1 MKKSFRRALACLLAV
16 LMVAFSMPF
25 TALAEGTGKGWWGD
39 NNYDATT
46 NEKIPHGEQSYEGW
60 NSESYD
66 LGLSWADAISIN
78 DDLEMG
84 TEARAMMD
92 EYKPVLTVTVSDQ
105 GDADNRIYR
114 EYYGYSQSYDYDT
127 VKAAGHIMNPAD
139 LKAGDRIAVT
149 FEIGGFDMLY
159 SGQLKGMIDTDYLAF
174 AYYKLN
180 PQKKDQWAKCSPTQT
195 TQAFITRGYSY
206 YGDATTDAGAQVT
219 DNERGQF
226 YTPFTS
232 NTAVPSSAYV
242 GADARTFGKNGM
254 IICTLSMEVLQDCD
268 LKDVLDLT
276 TDKDNNPA
284 YGTTYFQPYDADQT
298 GGDKAQRFSFDTEDT
313 TWTYGL
319 IALDYSEYK
328 AAEEPGPVKHEHN
341 YTQEKTPATC
351 TEPGKITYKCS
362 NEDGQCDRPEYT
374 ETDARTPL
382 GHDYT
387 SPECVVTPNNDG
399 AKHTV
404 KCLRYDQCG
413 TTQEVECT
421 PVPDTDKN
429 KEASSCRPDGGGWEG
444 ATKCEV
450 CGQVLNA
457 GQATAPKAHTPTDD
471 TEKNKPATC
480 TDAGWEN
487 ATKCEVC
494 GETINEGQEIPAL
507 NHEYSGDV
515 IMGTD
520 GEHHQV
526 KCTRYDQCGSTKE
539 VACTWNQTDAGSEPT
554 YDTPGKQPTYTC
566 QECGQTK
573 GGETIPALQGVSV
586 TVKSS
591 DLGTSTVQG
600 QDVTDADVTVKVA
613 PNSEVKLKAT
623 PKDGAEFVAWTVNGK
638 VVSTEAEHTFTAL
651 TNITFE
657 PVFREVQEE
666 TFTVVFADMYGNI
679 YNTQTVSSGT
689 DVVTPDGPVI
699 AGYTFTGWSLTDEQI
714 DALTEATTIIPKYER
729 DTEQTF
735 TVTATGATI
744 TTPYATTQDTNT
756 GIGYNTK
763 VTVTAEGAKVWKIDG
778 VTVAYGETYEFYI
791 GSDVVLTFETGAV
804 TETPVVAAIS
814 VTEIGAP
821 GALKA
826 SFLASRQMT
835 KDATYIRAGFIY
847 GLDPSDENLTL
858 GDVDETSVR
867 AYYCSTNAE
876 QFALNVG
883 RKEQTG
889 KIVARA
895 FLAYSKDGATQ
906 VVYAEPQSY
915 TYD

>member
-1 MKKSFRRALACLLAV
+1 MKKSFKKAIAVLLAV
-16 LMVAFSMPF
+16 LMVAFSVPF
-25 TALAEGTGKGWWGD
+25 SALAAAGDYTPDVELMFGTFHDADSDWTDYSVANGSDFTMCGLYDAPLTYDSEAGTLTLEAAKAAKADETLGFGTAPEQDYKYEVGDYFTVSVVLKNIDHYAVSNAYVSYSDNIEPAGYYSYRNGRNNAYAVGTVDEATGKSGTFTFGGTAPIENMSANEFIDINKGKDGVDDSSFIDPDSRWIEATNAILSGKDSADCSSITNEFFANPETGDLSAGYTYTNMSIMETFVFKITGEGAIKFDVADPNDTIGAFEGAYFIGAMSDGIMTDDYTTYAPND
-39 NNYDATT
+39 NNPGSC
-46 NEKIPHGEQSYEGW
+46 K
-60 NSESYD
+60 
-66 LGLSWADAISIN
+66 
-78 DDLEMG
+78 M
-84 TEARAMMD
+84 
-92 EYKPVLTVTVSDQ
+92 
-105 GDADNRIYR
+105 
-114 EYYGYSQSYDYDT
+114 
-127 VKAAGHIMNPAD
+127 
-139 LKAGDRIAVT
+139 T
-149 FEIGGFDMLY
+149 F
-159 SGQLKGMIDTDYLAF
+159 
-174 AYYKLN
+174 
-180 PQKKDQWAKCSPTQT
+180 
-195 TQAFITRGYSY
+195 
-206 YGDATTDAGAQVT
+206 
-219 DNERGQF
+219 
-226 YTPFTS
+226 
-232 NTAVPSSAYV
+232 
-242 GADARTFGKNGM
+242 FGKN
-254 IICTLSMEVLQDCD
+254 VH
-268 LKDVLDLT
+268 V
-276 TDKDNNPA
+276 
-284 YGTTYFQPYDADQT
+284 
-298 GGDKAQRFSFDTEDT
+298 
-313 TWTYGL
+313 
-319 IALDYSEYK
+319 
-328 AAEEPGPVKHEHN
+328 EEPADHKHTYDQVEVD
-341 YTQEKTPATC
+341 PTC
-351 TEPGKITYKCS
+351 TEAGKIVYTCNNSDGLGSVGDDTYEQPSGKV
-362 NEDGQCDRPEYT
+362 
-374 ETDARTPL
+374 AL

-404 KCLRYDQCG
+404 QCLRYDQCG

-507 NHEYSGDV
+507 NHEYTGAVDHYDTT
-515 IMGTD
+515 G
-520 GEHHQV
+520 HYRQ
-526 KCTRYDQCGSTKE
+526 CARYDACNSVSE
-539 VACTWNQTDAGSEPT
+539 VAEPHVMQQIAPEKPAGPGVPGTTAVMKCRDCDYQT
-554 YDTPGKQPTYTC
+554 
-566 QECGQTK
+566 
-573 GGETIPALQGVSV
+573 GGEEIPAQGVSV

-613 PNSEVKLKAT
+613 PNSEVTLKAT
-623 PKDGAEFVAWTVNGK
+623 PKDGAEFVAWIVNGK

-689 DVVTPDGPVI
+689 EVVTPDGPVI

-714 DALTEATTIIPKYER
+714 DTLTEATTIIPKYER

-763 VTVTAEGAKVWKIDG
+763 VTVTAEGAKAWKIDG

>member
-1 MKKSFRRALACLLAV
+1 MNKPMKKAIAAILAV
-16 LMVAFSMPF
+16 LMVLCSMPF
-25 TALAEGTGKGWWGD
+25 TAFAAQLTDEYINSFTDFKAYGDDGYLEGDGLTISPEREDEGSYIYLVESKHDVYYPVIHFTVSQYNSKTDSVYGQKGVSFNDLEAQGKILDPSDLKEGQIIAVAVEFSGVDCLFAAQYGAYYDKEYLQPGSYGRRNWEEQTTSGSNAVVALGSDLEKDDYTTYFTGSGLVNPSTGRINSQLISSLNPVSIYLTNNLSKITNVGTFGGIFAIYSFKVLKDCDLRDVWTYDDAVGTGTYLQAYHSTDYEKYDPDNYAD
-39 NNYDATT
+39 NNYMLGATQGHLT
-46 NEKIPHGEQSYEGW
+46 Y
-60 NSESYD
+60 
-66 LGLSWADAISIN
+66 SWEN
-78 DDLEMG
+78 
-84 TEARAMMD
+84 
-92 EYKPVLTVTVSDQ
+92 VS
-105 GDADNRIYR
+105 
-114 EYYGYSQSYDYDT
+114 
-127 VKAAGHIMNPAD
+127 
-139 LKAGDRIAVT
+139 
-149 FEIGGFDMLY
+149 
-159 SGQLKGMIDTDYLAF
+159 
-174 AYYKLN
+174 
-180 PQKKDQWAKCSPTQT
+180 
-195 TQAFITRGYSY
+195 
-206 YGDATTDAGAQVT
+206 
-219 DNERGQF
+219 
-226 YTPFTS
+226 
-232 NTAVPSSAYV
+232 
-242 GADARTFGKNGM
+242 
-254 IICTLSMEVLQDCD
+254 
-268 LKDVLDLT
+268 
-276 TDKDNNPA
+276 
-284 YGTTYFQPYDADQT
+284 
-298 GGDKAQRFSFDTEDT
+298 
-313 TWTYGL
+313 
-319 IALDYSEYK
+319 
-328 AAEEPGPVKHEHN
+328 AEEPGPAKHKHS

-374 ETDARTPL
+374 ETDPDARTPL

-404 KCLRYDQCG
+404 QCLRYDQCG

-507 NHEYSGDV
+507 NHDYTEGKV
-515 IMGTD
+515 IKGTD
-520 GEHHQV
+520 GVHHTVQCV
-526 KCTRYDQCGSTKE
+526 RYDECGSTQE
-539 VACTWNQTDAGSEPT
+539 VECTWNQTDAGSDPT

-566 QECGQTK
+566 QYCGQTK

-623 PKDGAEFVAWTVNGK
+623 PKDGAEFVAWIVNGK

-689 DVVTPDGPVI
+689 EVETPAGPVI

-729 DTEQTF
+729 DTEKTF

-763 VTVTAEGAKVWKIDG
+763 VTVTAEGAKAWKIDG